1 MSHHLMASFL
11 HVARVNDI
19 KIIWHET
26 ITEDRA
32 QISVLGDFFELTL
45 EIAVLDQKLNGI
57 IRKFPAATP
66 LNKHEL
72 QVIEN
77 WAPRFE
83 GFG

>member
-1 MSHHLMASFL
+1 MSHHLMPSFL
-11 HVARVNDI
+11 HVARVNDM
-19 KIIWHET
+19 KIIRYET

-45 EIAVLDQKLNGI
+45 DTAVLDQKLNGI
-57 IRKFPAATP
+57 IRKFLTAVP

-77 WAPRFE
+77 
-83 GFG
+83 

>member
-11 HVARVNDI
+11 HVARVNYM
-19 KIIWHET
+19 KIIRYET

-45 EIAVLDQKLNGI
+45 DTAVLDLKLNGI
-57 IRKFPAATP
+57 IQKFPAAAP
-66 LNKHEL
+66 LNKHER

-77 WAPRFE
+77 
-83 GFG
+83 